1 MNSIIIVA
9 GATGNL
15 GGKIVTHLI
24 HLGAKVVIITRKN
37 SDQQKVEKLIK
48 LGATVK
54 QIEVWDVESIASI
67 CEGATCVISA
77 LSGLKEVIID
87 AQTILL
93 DAAVKAG
100 VPRFIPSDYSLDFT
114 PFNDGEN
121 RNLDWRRSFHQILEK
136 RNIAATTI
144 FNGAFADMLTGQMP
158 LILFKQK
165 LVLHWGNSDHP
176 MCFTSIDNTAEYTAH
191 VALDNSTPRFLHI
204 AGDIKS
210 PRELQAIISMIEGKK
225 YKIFKAGGLVF
236 LSTMIKIVR
245 FMSGGENELYPPW
258 QGMQYMRNMIDDR
271 AKLSK
276 IDNNR
281 YPSIKWTSAEDIL
294 KSI

>member
-1 MNSIIIVA
+1 MNPYIVVA

-15 GGKIVTHLI
+15 GGQIVAHL
-24 HLGAKVVIITRKN
+24 L
-37 SDQQKVEKLIK
+37 K
-48 LGATVK
+48 LGATVGVIVRSNSNAEK
-54 QIEVWDVESIASI
+54 INELAKKGSTIHKIEQWDIESIAQI
-67 CEGATCVISA
+67 CASATCVVSA
-77 LSGLKEVIID
+77 LAGLKDVILD

-114 PFNDGEN
+114 PFNEGEN

-165 LVLHWGNSDHP
+165 LVLHWGNADHP

-210 PRELQAIISMIEGKK
+210 PKELQSIITSISGNK
-225 YKIFKAGGLVF
+225 YKIFKAGGLGF

-245 FMSGGENELYPPW
+245 FMAGGENELYPPW
-258 QGMQYMRNMIDDR
+258 QGMQYMRNMIDER
-271 AKLSK
+271 SILTKL
-276 IDNNR
+276 DNDR
-281 YPSIKWTSAEDIL
+281 YPSIKWTSAQNIL
-294 KSI
+294 ETM

>member
-1 MNSIIIVA
+1 MNSKIVVA

-15 GGKIVTHLI
+15 GGQIVAHL
-24 HLGAKVVIITRKN
+24 L
-37 SDQQKVEKLIK
+37 K
-48 LGATVK
+48 LGANVGLIVRFNSNTEK
-54 QIEVWDVESIASI
+54 INELAKRGATIHQIEEWNVESIAPI
-67 CEGATCVISA
+67 CAGATCVVSA
-77 LSGLKEVIID
+77 LAGLKDVIID

-100 VPRFIPSDYSLDFT
+100 VPRFFPSDYSLDFT
-114 PFNDGEN
+114 PFNEGEN

-165 LVLHWGNSDHP
+165 LVLYWGDANHP
-176 MCFTSIDNTAEYTAH
+176 MCFTSIDNTAEFTAH

-210 PRELQAIISMIEGKK
+210 PKELQSIISTISGNR
-225 YKIFKAGGLVF
+225 YKIFKAGGLGF

-245 FMSGGENELYPPW
+245 FMSSGENELYPPW
-258 QGMQYMRNMIDDR
+258 QGMQYMRNMIDER
-271 AKLSK
+271 ARLTKL
-276 IDNNR
+276 DNNR
-281 YPSIKWTSAEDIL
+281 YPSIKWTKAQDIL
-294 KSI
+294 ETM

>member
-1 MNSIIIVA
+1 MSSTIIVA

-24 HLGAKVVIITRKN
+24 SLGATVIVIIRKN
-37 SDQQKVEKLIK
+37 TDQQKVETLIK
-48 LGATVK
+48 KGATIK
-54 QIEVWDVESIASI
+54 QVAEWNVESIASI

-93 DAAVKAG
+93 DAAVKVG

-121 RNLDWRRSFHQILEK
+121 RNLDWRRTFHQILEK

-158 LILFKQK
+158 LLLFKQK
-165 LVLHWGNSDHP
+165 LVLHWGNADHP

-191 VALDNSTPRFLHI
+191 VALDNTTPRFLHI

-210 PRELQAIISMIEGKK
+210 PRELQAIISKIEGNK
-225 YKIFKAGGLVF
+225 YKIFKAGGLGF

-258 QGMQYMRNMIDDR
+258 QGMQYMRNMIDER
-271 AKLSK
+271 AKLPK
-276 IDNNR
+276 LDNNR
-281 YPSIKWTSAEDIL
+281 YPTIKWTSTEDIL
-294 KSI
+294 KSM

>member
-1 MNSIIIVA
+1 MNSKIVVA

-15 GGKIVTHLI
+15 GGKIVTHLTS
-24 HLGAKVVIITRKN
+24 LGAKVVVIVRKN
-37 SDQQKVEKLIK
+37 SDQQKVEALINT
-48 LGATVK
+48 GATVK
-54 QIEVWDVESIASI
+54 EIDVWNIETITSI
-67 CEGATCVISA
+67 CEGATCVVSA
-77 LSGLKEVIID
+77 LAGLKEVIID

-121 RNLDWRRSFHQILEK
+121 RNLDWRRSFHRILEK

-165 LVLHWGNSDHP
+165 LVLHWGKSDHP
-176 MCFTSIDNTAEYTAH
+176 MCFTSIDNTAEYTAY

-210 PRELQAIISMIEGKK
+210 PKELQSIISKISGNR
-225 YKIFKAGGLVF
+225 YKIFRAGGSGF

-258 QGMQYMRNMIDDR
+258 QGMQYMRNMIDER
-271 AKLSK
+271 ARLSK
-276 IDNNR
+276 LDNER
-281 YPSIKWTSAEDIL
+281 YPSINWTSAEDIL
-294 KSI
+294 NSI

>member
-1 MNSIIIVA
+1 MNPYIVVA

-15 GGKIVTHLI
+15 GGQIVAHL
-24 HLGAKVVIITRKN
+24 L
-37 SDQQKVEKLIK
+37 K
-48 LGATVK
+48 LGANVGVIVRSNSNAEK
-54 QIEVWDVESIASI
+54 INKLAKKGAIIHQIEQWNIESIAPI
-67 CEGATCVISA
+67 CTGATCVVSA
-77 LSGLKEVIID
+77 LSGLKDVIIN

-93 DAAVKAG
+93 DAAVKAE

-114 PFNDGEN
+114 PFNEGEN

-136 RNIAATTI
+136 RNIAVTTI

-165 LVLHWGNSDHP
+165 LVLHWGNANHP

-191 VALDNSTPRFLHI
+191 AALDSSTPRFLHI

-210 PRELQAIISMIEGKK
+210 PKELQSIISSISGNK
-225 YKIFKAGGLVF
+225 YKIFRAGGLGV

-245 FMSGGENELYPPW
+245 FMAGGENELYPPW
-258 QGMQYMRNMIDDR
+258 QGMQYMRNMIDER
-271 AKLSK
+271 ARLTKL
-276 IDNNR
+276 DNDR
-281 YPSIKWTSAEDIL
+281 YPSIKWTKAEHIL
-294 KSI
+294 ENM

>member
-1 MNSIIIVA
+1 MNPFIVVA

-15 GGKIVTHLI
+15 GGQIVTHL
-24 HLGAKVVIITRKN
+24 L
-37 SDQQKVEKLIK
+37 K
-48 LGATVK
+48 LGANVSVIVRSNSNSEK
-54 QIEVWDVESIASI
+54 IKELAKKGAIIHQIDQWDIASISPI
-67 CEGATCVISA
+67 CEGASCVVSA

-93 DAAVKAG
+93 DAAVNAS

-114 PFNDGEN
+114 PFNEGEN
-121 RNLDWRRSFHQILEK
+121 RNLDWRRSFHQILET
-136 RNIAATTI
+136 RNITATTI

-165 LVLHWGNSDHP
+165 LVLHWGSANHP
-176 MCFTSIDNTAEYTAH
+176 MCFTSINNTAQYTAH

-210 PRELQAIISMIEGKK
+210 PKELQSIISTISGNK
-225 YKIFKAGGLVF
+225 YRIFRAGGLGF

-258 QGMQYMRNMIDDR
+258 QGMQYMRNMIDER
-271 AKLSK
+271 ARLPKL
-276 IDNNR
+276 DNDR
-281 YPSIKWTSAEDIL
+281 YPTINWTKTQDIL
-294 KSI
+294 KAM

>member
-1 MNSIIIVA
+1 MNPFIVVA

-15 GGKIVTHLI
+15 GGQIVTHL
-24 HLGAKVVIITRKN
+24 L
-37 SDQQKVEKLIK
+37 K
-48 LGATVK
+48 LGANVSVIVRSNSNSEK
-54 QIEVWDVESIASI
+54 IKELAKKGAIIHQIDQWDIASISPI
-67 CEGATCVISA
+67 CEGASCVVSA

-93 DAAVKAG
+93 DAAVNAS

-114 PFNDGEN
+114 PFNEGEN
-121 RNLDWRRSFHQILEK
+121 RNLDWRRSFHQILET
-136 RNIAATTI
+136 RNITATTI

-165 LVLHWGNSDHP
+165 LVLHWGSANHP
-176 MCFTSIDNTAEYTAH
+176 MCFTSINNTAQYTAH

-210 PRELQAIISMIEGKK
+210 PKELQSIISTISGNK
-225 YKIFKAGGLVF
+225 YRIFRAGGLGF

-245 FMSGGENELYPPW
+245 FMSGGENELFPPW
-258 QGMQYMRNMIDDR
+258 QGMQYMRNMIDER
-271 AKLSK
+271 ARLPKL
-276 IDNNR
+276 DNDR
-281 YPSIKWTSAEDIL
+281 YPTINWTKTQDIL
-294 KSI
+294 KAM

>member
-1 MNSIIIVA
+1 MNSTIVVA

-15 GGKIVTHLI
+15 GGKIVRHLLN
-24 HLGAKVVIITRKN
+24 LGAKVVVIVRKN
-37 SDQQKVEKLIK
+37 SDQQKIDAFIK
-48 LGATVK
+48 LGAIVE
-54 QIEVWDVESIASI
+54 QIDEWTMESISPV
-67 CEGATCVISA
+67 CSGANCVVSA

-93 DAAVKAG
+93 DAAVEAG

-114 PFNDGEN
+114 AFNEGEN
-121 RNLDWRRSFHQILEK
+121 RNLDWRRAFHRILEK
-136 RNIAATTI
+136 RKIAATTI

-165 LVLHWGNSDHP
+165 RVLYWGNADHP

-210 PRELQAIISMIEGKK
+210 PRALQDIISNISGEK
-225 YKIFKAGGLVF
+225 YKLFRAGGLGL
-236 LSTMIKIVR
+236 LSAMIKIVR
-245 FMSGGENELYPPW
+245 FMAGGEKELYPAW
-258 QGMQYMRNMIDDR
+258 QGMQYMRNMIDER
-271 AKLSK
+271 AKVPKL
-276 IDNNR
+276 DNNR
-281 YPSIKWTSAEDIL
+281 YPNIRWTSAEDIL
-294 KSI
+294 KSM